1 MAAGAVVVLAAAAG
15 AWAALGTGPGPGRPS
30 PAAAP
35 GGGTSGSRGSSST
48 TAPALRPGPAGV
60 EARWVV
66 EENRRPGT
74 TAWQI
79 TGRPPGTM
87 AGFANQVYAKAGGQ
101 ITLYVS
107 TDAPT
112 FEVRA
117 YRMGYYGGSGA
128 RLVWTSPPVAGH
140 LQPACPVTPGVNMV
154 ACDNW
159 SPTLTVT
166 VTSSFVQGDYLF
178 KLVGSGGQASYVPLT
193 VWDPTSSATYVVKND
208 VYTWQLWN
216 PYGGYDMYSGV
227 GSCPPGVY
235 PLCSRARVVSY
246 DRPYGYGEGAG
257 DFLGSEYP
265 LVRFVEQ
272 HGLDVTYATDVNV
285 DEDPGYLLDHKAML
299 SLGHDEA
306 WALDERQA
314 AQNAEQHGVN
324 MIFFA
329 ASPVLRHVRPQAS
342 PMGAERE
349 VVDYRDSSS
358 DPLNGHGNPREVT
371 GNTWSSPPAN
381 WPETPFVG
389 EAYSGYLEPRVAP
402 VPFVVADASAWIF
415 KGTGL
420 HDGSVVPNVI
430 DTDFDQVD
438 PGSAPADLEVLGHSP
453 IPPRQA
459 ETNRSAPFSD
469 MTYYADA
476 KSGAGV
482 FDSGTN
488 SWIPKLSPCPATA
501 TGCPASVV
509 DQMTANLLALF
520 GKGPAGRAQ
529 PSVANWKS
537 LYP

>member
-1 MAAGAVVVLAAAAG
+1 MLVVVGGAAAG
-15 AWAALGTGPGPGRPS
+15 TFAGLHAGGRGPSRSTAGSGGSPPTSSPVTGPVVPN
-30 PAAAP
+30 
-35 GGGTSGSRGSSST
+35 GT
-48 TAPALRPGPAGV
+48 AGV
-60 EARWVV
+60 QARWVIS
-66 EENRRPGT
+66 ENHRPGT
-74 TAWQI
+74 TAWRI
-79 TGRPPGTM
+79 AGHPPGTM
-87 AGFANQVYAKAGGQ
+87 AGFANQVYAQQGTA

-128 RLVWTSPPVAGH
+128 RLVWTSPSVAGH
-140 LQPACPVTPGVNMV
+140 LQPACPVTPGINMV

-159 SPTLTVT
+159 SPTLTVKIT
-166 VTSSFVQGDYLF
+166 AAFVQGDYLL

-193 VWDPTSSATYVVKND
+193 VWDPSSTATYVIKND
-208 VYTWQLWN
+208 VYTWPLWN
-216 PYGGYDMYSGV
+216 SYGGYDMYTGV
-227 GSCPPGVY
+227 GPCPSDVY

-265 LVRFVEQ
+265 LVRFAEQ
-272 HGLDVTYATDVNV
+272 HGLDVTYATDVNL
-285 DEDPGYLLDHKAML
+285 DETPGYLLSHKALL

-314 AQNAEQHGVN
+314 AQDAEQHGVN
-324 MIFFA
+324 IVFFA

-349 VVDYRDSSS
+349 LVDYRDSTT
-358 DPLNGHGNPREVT
+358 DPLNGHGDPRQVT

-389 EAYSGYLEPRVAP
+389 EAYAGYLEPRVAP

-420 HDGSVVPNVI
+420 GNGSVVPHVI

-459 ETNRSAPFSD
+459 ETNRQAPFSD
-469 MTYYADA
+469 MTYYTDP
-476 KSGAGV
+476 SSDAGV
-482 FDSGTN
+482 FDSGVN
-488 SWIPKLSPCPATA
+488 SWIPSLAPCPPTV
-501 TGCPASVV
+501 TDCPAPVV

-520 GKGPAGRAQ
+520 GKGPAGRVQ
-529 PSVANWKS
+529 PSVPNWKT